1 MKGKINFKNKNV
13 NSNSII
19 FNSQAEKKFITMN
32 NETTNTQ
39 NFSKDLTENL
49 KDSSLNLH
57 SLNNKKL
64 YSIINPTCKFCYE
77 KEKKNDP
84 LIIPCKC
91 EGTIKYVHQS
101 CIKKWIKNSNPDLFS
116 HNLHCEI
123 CKSKFLIKIE
133 NGIYLNKKK
142 LVKGILVLI
151 IIFIAFIGLF
161 FATYYILLS
170 CNLINNIPKKK
181 LIQSFIIFFILLLLF
196 SIYPLYHFLQRNCY
210 TQKKLDF
217 EVLSIKPNN
226 SFVKLSINN
235 EKKKFDTNIIKTKNS
250 ILFNNFINHGFN
262 ILENQFKIHKSH
274 SIQRNINN
282 NIHSNN
288 NNNNNM

>member
-101 CIKKWIKNSNPDLFS
+101 CLKKWLIKSKIRPELS
-116 HNLHCEI
+116 RCEI
-123 CKSKFLIKIE
+123 CKDKYYIRYYKDKKIDKNAYKRFVLYIFCLIIGMVFILCFFIICLYHVVFDEKNI
-133 NGIYLNKKK
+133 KKK
-142 LVKGILVLI
+142 TKI
-151 IIFIAFIGLF
+151 IYFIISIFISIIVLSTSSLIVICCFRKKCSEKVFENFEIIDKSYYDCSSISKTISKHIGS
-161 FATYYILLS
+161 IK
-170 CNLINNIPKKK
+170 NIQINN
-181 LIQSFIIFFILLLLF
+181 F
-196 SIYPLYHFLQRNCY
+196 
-210 TQKKLDF
+210 
-217 EVLSIKPNN
+217 VLK
-226 SFVKLSINN
+226 
-235 EKKKFDTNIIKTKNS
+235 
-250 ILFNNFINHGFN
+250 
-262 ILENQFKIHKSH
+262 
-274 SIQRNINN
+274 
-282 NIHSNN
+282 
-288 NNNNNM
+288 